1 MWQRWLSVTQCVR
14 DLQASSASVPYWK
27 VWEWV
32 RWHCSWRKEGNRVL
46 VSEAEWRQFKAKVL
60 SGWRPLRKDKGAGA
74 VG

>member
-14 DLQASSASVPYWK
+14 DLQASGASVPYWK

-32 RWHCSWRKEGNRVL
+32 RRYCHWRKEGNRVL
-46 VSEAEWRQFKAKVL
+46 VSEAEWQRFKARVL
-60 SGWRPLRKDKGAGA
+60 SGWRPPRKGKGAGA